1 MKIPDVGSIK
11 TAGEARDM
19 AIEWQDWQSEQSLS
33 WGELAS
39 WQAFF
44 RTLARKFDLRDEFE
58 ENGII

>member
-19 AIEWQDWQSEQSLS
+19 AIEWQDWQSDQSLS
-33 WGELAS
+33 IGELAEC
-39 WQAFF
+39 QAYF